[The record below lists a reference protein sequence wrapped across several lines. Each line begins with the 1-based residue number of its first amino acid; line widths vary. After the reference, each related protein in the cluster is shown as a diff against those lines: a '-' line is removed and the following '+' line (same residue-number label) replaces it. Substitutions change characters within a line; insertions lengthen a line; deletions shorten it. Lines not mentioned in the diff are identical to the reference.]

1 MNLPKQHPQQASAII
16 GPPASI
22 VPFDSAQP
30 HTITKVDL
38 DMNPSDH
45 WVFRTLAMGGWDF
58 EANPILIVTT
68 LEMVKD
74 ENTGALI
81 GSNVIFDFV
90 DPRKPSQRVAVM
102 TKSLIEV
109 FEQIKAAYTMEM
121 LGSDGKARH

>member
-1 MNLPKQHPQQASAII
+1 MNLAKHNPHQAANLQTNTD
-16 GPPASI
+16 AN
-22 VPFDSAQP
+22 
-30 HTITKVDL
+30 ITKTQVNL
-38 DMNPSDH
+38 DTHPSDQ

-58 EANPILIVTT
+58 EANPILVVTT
-68 LEMVKD
+68 LELVKD

-109 FEQIKAAYTMEM
+109 FEQIKSAYTME
-121 LGSDGKARH
+121 LLADKGKGAK